1 MIYSIVNRIAGLKK
15 MEVLSVFFPE
25 INLNQLQSK
34 YNWYTACNNYSFKS
48 FIMHHSL
55 SKAALHLVFVK
66 MYFLENMTTYCV

>member
-15 MEVLSVFFPE
+15 MVLSFFFPE

-55 SKAALHLVFVK
+55 SKAALHLVFLK
-66 MYFLENMTTYCV
+66 MYFLENMTTYCI